1 MQSTQ
6 KDALIAISSVTKVSR
21 DKKKIYIIYMQI
33 SFTEDNRGIR
43 PEDNHL
49 SNLFA
54 FQKSLNK
61 PSQLLIFGFLLP
73 TFRENTFHFNYIW

>member
-1 MQSTQ
+1 MQSTL
-6 KDALIAISSVTKVSR
+6 KDALIAISSVPKVSR
-21 DKKKIYIIYMQI
+21 DKKKNIIYMQI